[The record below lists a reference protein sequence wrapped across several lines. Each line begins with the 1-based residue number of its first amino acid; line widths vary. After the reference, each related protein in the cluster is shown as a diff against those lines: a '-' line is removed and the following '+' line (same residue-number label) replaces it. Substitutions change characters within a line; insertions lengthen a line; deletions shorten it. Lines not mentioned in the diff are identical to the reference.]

1 MKAPLETELALL
13 SVNEIA
19 PALGIDRAPPWA
31 QKLAKSAL
39 MVPSRP
45 LARVLARLD
54 RRVREAG
61 LSSAADETLRALGV
75 RWEIAG
81 SSEIPLKGPLLI
93 VANHPGAY
101 DALSLMA
108 SIGRSDLAII
118 AADRPFLRA
127 LAGLRPHLLFIPLE
141 PGNARTEARAA
152 AMRRAIRHLG
162 EGGALL
168 HFPAGQIEPD
178 PAFLKPGEEP
188 LAEWQPGTSAFVRA
202 TASKG
207 GRVMAAIVAG
217 VHSPRAKRLLVTKLA
232 EKRGI
237 TTVAPILQAA
247 LPGFRDVLVRV
258 YFSPPLL
265 AETIAREAGEAAI
278 NARIR
283 REAQALLTEID
294 GARGAPRG

>member
-1 MKAPLETELALL
+1 MKASSETELALL
-13 SVNEIA
+13 SAAEIA

-31 QKLAKSAL
+31 QYLAKSAL
-39 MVPSRP
+39 AVPSLP

-54 RRVREAG
+54 RRAQEVG
-61 LSSAADETLRALGV
+61 LPSAADETLRALGV
-75 RWEIAG
+75 NWRADRAG
-81 SSEIPLKGPLLI
+81 SSGAEIPPRGPLLI

-108 SIGRSDLAII
+108 SIGRRDLAII

-127 LAGLRPHLLFIPLE
+127 LPGLSPHLVFVPIE
-141 PGNARTEARAA
+141 PGNVRTLARVA
-152 AMRRAIRHLG
+152 AMRRAARHLG

-188 LAEWQPGTSAFVRA
+188 LAPWLPGTSALVKA
-202 TASKG
+202 TARQG
-207 GRVMAAIVAG
+207 GHVMVSIVAG

-232 EKRGI
+232 EQRGI
-237 TTVAPILQAA
+237 TTIAPILQAA

-258 YFSPPLL
+258 RFSRPLL
-265 AETIAREAGEAAI
+265 AEEIAREGGEAAI
-278 NARIR
+278 TERLR
-283 REAQALLTEID
+283 REARALLTEIA
-294 GARGAPRG
+294 GAR